1 MFIKVLYFEK
11 DRICGDSFKNKEK
24 YLITNVNL
32 ISTISEPVI
41 FELPFS
47 GNKVG
52 NYFKITMSNGEN
64 FYLFEKRYESVI
76 RNIKIINVE

>member
-11 DRICGDSFKNKEK
+11 DRICGDSFKNKES
-24 YLITNVNL
+24 YVTLNINL
-32 ISTISEPVI
+32 ISSISEPVI

-52 NYFKITMSNGEN
+52 NYFKITMSNGEI
-64 FYLFEKRYESVI
+64 FYLFEKRSEYVI
-76 RNIKIINVE
+76 KNIKIINVE